1 MAGFDL
7 AVGISGQAL
16 TTAMA
21 RVHAKPEAR
30 TKLFSGREELKSGTP
45 TGTAEWDIQKA
56 PEFKLGP
63 PSADHWSKSVDPN
76 GKRPSAPPPA
86 DMFELLLPQAM
97 GKWTP
102 TDGTPKKGTGPISAY
117 CRGVVNG
124 KKVTIDVLAVRF
136 DESVVKPFDQVI
148 LKKIIIPRMFTMGR
162 QLLGGIAI
170 PGELF
175 GTKVDLT
182 PQKVQADSSHLV
194 LTAVLPGTP
203 NGSATWPA
211 QKPFFTLFSH
221 RLLEAVLQQ
230 AATKQRDKDLGS
242 VKKDFMGFTGE
253 VTAKIKAIREFKVDA
268 KDMTRSSCQPAIDF
282 SAVLRAPGVGPDGKG
297 CPIISGGSWS

>member
-16 TTAMA
+16 TTAMG
-21 RVHAKPEAR
+21 RVHAKPDAR
-30 TKLFSGREELKSGTP
+30 KKLFSGKEEVKSGTP
-45 TGTAEWDIQKA
+45 TGVAEWDIQKA

-63 PSADHWSKSVDPN
+63 PSPEHWSKSVGPD
-76 GKRPSAPPPA
+76 GKRPAGTPPA

-102 TDGTPKKGTGPISAY
+102 TDGTPKQGTGPISAY

-124 KKVTIDVLAVRF
+124 KKVTIDCLAVRF

-148 LKKIIIPRMFTMGR
+148 LKKIIIPKMFTMGR

-182 PQKVQADSSHLV
+182 PQKVQADKSHLV
-194 LTAVLPGTP
+194 LTAALPGTP
-203 NGSATWPA
+203 NGSAAWPE
-211 QKPFFTLFSH
+211 KKEFFTLFSH
-221 RLLEAVLQQ
+221 RLLETVLQQ
-230 AATKQRDKDLGS
+230 AAAKQRDKELGS
-242 VKKDFMGFTGE
+242 VSKDFLGCKGE
-253 VTAKIKAIREFKVDA
+253 VKAKLKEIREFKVDA
-268 KDMTRSSCQPAIDF
+268 KDMTQASCQPIVDF

-297 CPIISGGSWS
+297 CPIASAGSWS

>member
-7 AVGISGQAL
+7 AVGISGPAL
-16 TTAMA
+16 TTAMS
-21 RVHAKPEAR
+21 RVHAKPDAR
-30 TKLFSGREELKSGTP
+30 KKLFSGQGKLTSGTP

-63 PSADHWSKSVDPN
+63 PSAEHWDKSVTPD
-76 GKRPSAPPPA
+76 GERPSGTPPA

-102 TDGTPKKGTGPISAY
+102 TEGKPKQGTGPISAY
-117 CRGVVNG
+117 CRGVVNA

-148 LKKIIIPRMFTMGR
+148 LRKAIIPKMFTMGR
-162 QLLGGIAI
+162 RLLGGIAI

-182 PQKVQADSSHLV
+182 PQKVQVDSSHLV
-194 LTAVLPGTP
+194 LTAAMPGTP
-203 NGSATWPA
+203 NGSATWPVSK
-211 QKPFFTLFSH
+211 QFFTLFSH
-221 RLLEAVLQQ
+221 RLLETVLQQ
-230 AATKQRDKDLGS
+230 AATKQRDRKLGS
-242 VKKDFMGFTGE
+242 VEKDFMGFKGE
-253 VTAKIKAIREFKVDA
+253 VKAKIKEIREFTVDA
-268 KDMTRSSCQPAIDF
+268 KDMTRSSCQPVIDF

-297 CPIISGGSWS
+297 CPIISADSWS